1 MIPFYRMTSTTP
13 RYMQETVLNIC
24 IVIGAI
30 GGIIGL
36 VFLFVKGFA
45 DKDAWI
51 CFVSGAAV
59 FFGFLRVKSIE
70 AGHREERQRQ
80 EEDIE

>member
-13 RYMQETVLNIC
+13 RYMRETELNIC

-36 VFLFVKGFA
+36 VFLFIKGFA

-51 CFVSGAAV
+51 CFVLGAAV
-59 FFGFLRVKSIE
+59 FFGFLKVKSIQAE
-70 AGHREERQRQ
+70 HRKECQRQ
-80 EEDIE
+80 ERDLE